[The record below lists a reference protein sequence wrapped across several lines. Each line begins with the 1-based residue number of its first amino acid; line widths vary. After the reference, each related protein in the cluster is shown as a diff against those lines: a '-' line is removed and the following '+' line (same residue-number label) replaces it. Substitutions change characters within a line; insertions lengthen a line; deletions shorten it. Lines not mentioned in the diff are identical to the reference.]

1 MLRTFWN
8 NAVDPF
14 RELTP
19 LHEWM
24 DQSLEHVFKGVSPQT
39 LAAQTFAPP
48 AEVLEDGEHLTL
60 KVDVPG
66 VSDKDFDITLN
77 NNVLTV
83 RGQRQ
88 FGNGYKQENLA
99 WTERPYGTF
108 IRTFT
113 LPNTIDLNSIDATY
127 VNGVLQIVFAKCED
141 AKPKQ
146 IPVKAAQKELAA
158 SPSA

>member
-1 MLRTFWN
+1 MDGSESGTRIQGRQPSNPRSANLRSTSGS
-8 NAVDPF
+8 VGG
-14 RELTP
+14 RR
-19 LHEWM
+19 
-24 DQSLEHVFKGVSPQT
+24 
-39 LAAQTFAPP
+39 APD
-48 AEVLEDGEHLTL
+48 AE
-60 KVDVPG
+60 VDVPG
-66 VSDKDFDITLN
+66 VSYKDFDITLN

-158 SPSA
+158 YPSA